1 MQQTLLPKN
10 ELKYLKARTHGGMK
24 LKKRRKVA
32 RPLIAGAVTHLVLAS
47 SKAKGEFSFYRHKK
61 VVEHLLRERAR
72 LYFIEIVDFVNMGN
86 HLHIKVRFKDTV
98 RFKNF
103 LRAFCGLLPRKLT
116 HAHRGTRFGRF
127 WDGLAYTRV
136 LLTKLEELG
145 LRAYFEGNRRE
156 KDLGPQA
163 RETYLKHW
171 NQFLYRLRKTRAAPA
186 STA

>member
-32 RPLIAGAVTHLVLAS
+32 RPLVAGAVTHLVLTS

-61 VVEHLLRERAR
+61 VVEHLLRDRAR
-72 LYFIEIVDFVNMGN
+72 LYFIEIIDFVNMGN

-136 LLTKLEELG
+136 LLTKLEEFG